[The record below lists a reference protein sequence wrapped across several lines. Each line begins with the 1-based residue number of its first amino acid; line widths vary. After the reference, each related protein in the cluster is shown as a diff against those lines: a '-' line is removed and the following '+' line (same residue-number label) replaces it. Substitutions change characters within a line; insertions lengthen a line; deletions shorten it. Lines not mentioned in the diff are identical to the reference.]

1 MSNVE
6 YTIIFQFETYL
17 YLVIL
22 PGFQYIHMYN
32 HVKSVHNM
40 HTFNM
45 SVHINVYIINVHLCT
60 LPLII
65 MTLRWKPE
73 PPRGWREPPPLLSMN
88 ETHPLAELAAF

>member
-40 HTFNM
+40 YTFNM
-45 SVHINVYIINVHLCT
+45 SVHINVYIINVHFSPSHYYDST
-60 LPLII
+60 L
-65 MTLRWKPE
+65 
-73 PPRGWREPPPLLSMN
+73 
-88 ETHPLAELAAF
+88 ETRDAPWLERTASPAIDE